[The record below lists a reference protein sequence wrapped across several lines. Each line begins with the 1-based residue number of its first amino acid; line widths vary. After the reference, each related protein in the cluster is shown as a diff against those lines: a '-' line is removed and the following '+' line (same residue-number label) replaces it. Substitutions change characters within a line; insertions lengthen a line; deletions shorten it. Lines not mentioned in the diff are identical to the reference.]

1 MLRCGH
7 LFLFAC
13 GCVVAQRSTP
23 GHWIQ
28 LSRSDHGIPAIR
40 NGISTPTACLPA
52 FTLPH
57 HYHERNAMPGH
68 CVRAGKHMRRALH
81 PVLPLYLQTSV
92 PNAANDVAESRPQ
105 RSISCLSPCSSPLRT
120 TAPVPAYVLP

>member
-13 GCVVAQRSTP
+13 GCVVPQPSTP

-52 FTLPH
+52 FCLAHRYQTTNGMPCPATACEPESICVVPCTPSSLCTCKLACQTLP
-57 HYHERNAMPGH
+57 M
-68 CVRAGKHMRRALH
+68 M
-81 PVLPLYLQTSV
+81 
-92 PNAANDVAESRPQ
+92 
-105 RSISCLSPCSSPLRT
+105 
-120 TAPVPAYVLP
+120 